1 MKLENL
7 NLGTILQPSE
17 TKANNV
23 SLGDSGLMSGNKS
36 KYHNQ
41 YRKLFLISFFVI
53 LVTGITSVVLRLYTS
68 YIYYASQAIPS
79 TTYQTYIDTY
89 KQ

>member
-1 MKLENL
+1 MR
-7 NLGTILQPSE
+7 IQPTEERTSH
-17 TKANNV
+17 V
-23 SLGDSGLMSGNKS
+23 SLGDSGVIGGHKS

-53 LVTGITSVVLRLYTS
+53 LVTGMASVILRLYS
-68 YIYYASQAIPS
+68 RYVYYASQAIPS
-79 TTYQTYIDTY
+79 ATYQTYIDTY